1 MTRPSSLRRAAL
13 AVLATLAF
21 VGGARAASV
30 YTPDDFFHAIEVDDG
45 RGVARMLG
53 TGLDPNL
60 RDPKGQ
66 VALFVALRGESL
78 KAAQVLWEAPGVQ
91 VDAGNDAGETPL
103 MMAALR
109 SEGDA
114 AQALV
119 ARGAAINKD
128 GWTPLHYAAT
138 GGNVKII
145 RLLLDHGAKLEARS
159 PNGTTPLMMACR
171 YGSEEA
177 VNALLAAGADRTLK
191 NDLGMDAAAFAD
203 SVGRDYLVRK
213 LKPAP
218 AAH

>member
-1 MTRPSSLRRAAL
+1 MTRPSPLRHAAL
-13 AVLATLAF
+13 AIFATLALAG
-21 VGGARAASV
+21 VAHAATYS
-30 YTPDDFFHAIEVDDG
+30 PDEFFHAIEVDDG
-45 RGVARMLG
+45 RGLARMLG
-53 TGLDPNL
+53 SGLDPNL
-60 RDPKGQ
+60 RDGKGQ

-78 KAAQVLWEAPGVQ
+78 KAAKVLWEAPATQ
-91 VDAGNDAGETPL
+91 VDAGNEVGETPL
-103 MMAALR
+103 MMAGLR
-109 SEGDA
+109 GEGDA
-114 AQALV
+114 AEALV
-119 ARGAAINKD
+119 ARGAAVNKT

-145 RLLLDHGAKLEARS
+145 RLLLEHGAKLEARS

-171 YGSEEA
+171 YGSEDA

-213 LKPAP
+213 LRAAP